1 MDENIHFQN
10 EVYSIMLSTED
21 VDNSI
26 QILTQKL
33 KASQTC
39 SSNFAQSCCTPS
51 ILYSILKMAL
61 ELGQVCP
68 QRRGA
73 RVCVCMCVRGDAPR
87 RAEIARACRHPSSSG
102 SPSYLP
108 YSAHQ
113 GLVDIFICVACNLCT
128 VSLVPEHTPEPCK
141 CKQGEK
147 EQIAFLNCPD
157 KYPAL
162 SQ

>member
-1 MDENIHFQN
+1 MSKFMFLSFQFRFQYTCLQVWTFPFN
-10 EVYSIMLSTED
+10 FTLLNWQESNSSIL
-21 VDNSI
+21 
-26 QILTQKL
+26 
-33 KASQTC
+33 
-39 SSNFAQSCCTPS
+39 NFAQSCHTPS
-51 ILYSILKMAL
+51 VPHYVMKIAL
-61 ELGQVCP
+61 ELGQVHP
-68 QRRGA
+68 QRRGT
-73 RVCVCMCVRGDAPR
+73 RVCVRRDALR
-87 RAEIARACRHPSSSG
+87 RAACRHPSSSG

-108 YSAHQ
+108 YSAHR